1 MVWTL
6 YLEIRNGHY
15 EIVLGGSNI
24 VPTKSY
30 DKVLQTTERIAR
42 QFDKVYFDGEHLRLK
57 EGEELL
63 TIEELNAKRL
73 EGLPDNPIAN
83 PTGAVYD
90 VVI

>member
-1 MVWTL
+1 MNWVL
-6 YLEIRNGHY
+6 FLEYNNGKY
-15 EIVLGGSNI
+15 EIVLSGSNI

-42 QFDKVYFDGEHLRLK
+42 QFDKVYFDGEQLRLK

-83 PTGAVYD
+83 PTGEVYD
-90 VVI
+90 VVT